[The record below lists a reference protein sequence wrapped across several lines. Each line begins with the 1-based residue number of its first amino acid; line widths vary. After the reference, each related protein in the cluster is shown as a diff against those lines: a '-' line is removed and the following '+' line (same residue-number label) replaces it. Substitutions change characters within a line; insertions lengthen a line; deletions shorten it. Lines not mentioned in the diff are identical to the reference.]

1 MSAPE
6 PRHEKETAPRTRA
19 VNPPEVVLVT
29 TGSKEV
35 GDVSEQYQTREDLE
49 KALDESK
56 KSEAQLRKII
66 DTIPTMAWCKL
77 PDGSNEFSNQR
88 WQDYTGIPSEEARG
102 WGWQAAVHPED
113 LPKLMETWRKLLASG
128 EPGELEA
135 RLQRHDGVFRW
146 FLFRVEPL
154 RDETGAVVKWY
165 GTAIDIEDRK
175 QTESLRAAEK
185 RTLELIA
192 DGASLKDILNHL
204 CSSIDVQ
211 VSPSVTTVQL
221 MDPDGKR
228 LWQTAGPLVP
238 REWVSVIS
246 PGPVALEAG
255 LCGTAA
261 FLKARVIVTDVAT
274 DPGWPDQYRDLAI
287 RNGIRAAWSQPI
299 LTKDNQVLGTFAL
312 YSSESRVPTDADLA
326 LIEGAGRIALI
337 AIEGQR
343 SRAERKQARIALE
356 KAFEEI
362 KILKDQLYKENLA
375 LRDEVDR
382 ASMFEEIVGNSS
394 ALKALLSRIAKVAPT
409 DSTVLITGETGT
421 GKELIARAV
430 HKRSKRS
437 GRAFVSVNCAALAP
451 SLISSELFGH
461 EKGAFTGA
469 TQRRLGRFELADG
482 GTIFLDEVGE
492 LPADT
497 QVALL
502 RVLQE
507 REFERVG
514 GANPVHVDVR
524 LITATNRDL
533 EAATASGTF
542 RSDLYY
548 RLNVFP
554 IEVPPLRERRDDVL
568 MLLEYFVKRYA
579 NKAGKNFRKIDK
591 RTLELFQSYDWPG
604 NIRELQNVIERSVV
618 LSSGDVFSVDE
629 AWLSKQPLR
638 ARSRLQASQST
649 SSESHREQEI
659 IEAALRESRGRVS
672 GPSGAAATLRIPAST
687 LESKIKALKIRKD
700 QFKLI

>member
-35 GDVSEQYQTREDLE
+35 GDVSEQYQTREDLA

-185 RTLELIA
+185 RTLEMIA

-221 MDPDGKR
+221 MDPDGER

-274 DPGWPDQYRDLAI
+274 DPGWPNKYRDLAI

-326 LIEGAGRIALI
+326 LIEGAGHIALI

-382 ASMFEEIVGNSS
+382 ASM
-394 ALKALLSRIAKVAPT
+394 AKVAPT

-514 GANPVHVDVR
+514 R
-524 LITATNRDL
+524 
-533 EAATASGTF
+533 
-542 RSDLYY
+542 
-548 RLNVFP
+548 
-554 IEVPPLRERRDDVL
+554 
-568 MLLEYFVKRYA
+568 
-579 NKAGKNFRKIDK
+579 GK
-591 RTLELFQSYDWPG
+591 P
-604 NIRELQNVIERSVV
+604 
-618 LSSGDVFSVDE
+618 
-629 AWLSKQPLR
+629 
-638 ARSRLQASQST
+638 RSRRCPPHHCH
-649 SSESHREQEI
+649 ES
-659 IEAALRESRGRVS
+659 
-672 GPSGAAATLRIPAST
+672 
-687 LESKIKALKIRKD
+687 
-700 QFKLI
+700 

>member
-1 MSAPE
+1 MSARE
-6 PRHEKETAPRTRA
+6 PRHEKETAPPTRA
-19 VNPPEVVLVT
+19 VNPAEVVLVT

-66 DTIPTMAWCKL
+66 DTIPTMVWCKL

-102 WGWQAAVHPED
+102 WGWQVAVHPED

-135 RLQRHDGVFRW
+135 RLQRHEGVFRW

-185 RTLELIA
+185 RTLEMIA

-228 LWQTAGPLVP
+228 LWQSAGPLVP
-238 REWVSVIS
+238 REWASVIS

-274 DPGWPDQYRDLAI
+274 DPNWPDQYRDLAI

-343 SRAERKQARIALE
+343 SREERKQARIALE

-514 GANPVHVDVR
+514 GATPVQVDVR

-554 IEVPPLRERRDDVL
+554 IEVPPLRERKDDVL

-579 NKAGKNFRKIDK
+579 SKAGKNFRKIDK

-649 SSESHREQEI
+649 SGESHREQEI

-672 GPSGAAATLRIPAST
+672 GSSGAAAKLRIPAST